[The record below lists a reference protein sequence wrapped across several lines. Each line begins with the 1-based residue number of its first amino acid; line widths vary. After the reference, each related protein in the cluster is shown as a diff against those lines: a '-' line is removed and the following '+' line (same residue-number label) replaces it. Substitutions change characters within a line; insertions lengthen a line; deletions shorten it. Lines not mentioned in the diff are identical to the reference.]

1 MGLLLFWSFL
11 LLSLFSLKRED
22 SCSKSLHLSCKMTIF
37 NLSLFF
43 LKFLCRSIL
52 RDWDQDFWAIIFE
65 WILFYGMTIGKAY
78 TFSNFALEGGGA
90 VSFGSPCIVPEYLS
104 GRNQTP
110 CKWYIRL
117 QNKSYPVLDILLRVY
132 TFYFL
137 HESKEKIEK
146 KFKKQ

>member
-1 MGLLLFWSFL
+1 MLDMKSRYMKCFLSIIISSVTNLTVTLHDLTWSAIILLSKVGLLLFWSFL

-65 WILFYGMTIGKAY
+65 WILFYGMTIGRTY
-78 TFSNFALEGGGA
+78 TFFNFALEGGGA
-90 VSFGSPCIVPEYLS
+90 GKFWITLYCPRIF
-104 GRNQTP
+104 
-110 CKWYIRL
+110 IR
-117 QNKSYPVLDILLRVY
+117 
-132 TFYFL
+132 
-137 HESKEKIEK
+137 
-146 KFKKQ
+146 